1 MELFKGWFHD
11 HFLKHAVSARP
22 LLLLLDGHST
32 HYNPDVIRLAKQN
45 DVIIITLVPHTT
57 HEMQPLDTSVF
68 ALLKGHWRDVC
79 HEFLQSN
86 PGKVI
91 SKYQF
96 SSLLSKAWFKSL
108 NPTNI
113 INGFKYSGIHVYPFN
128 PEVALERI
136 YPTSGPISSSH
147 TPNIVPLSQSSLTPN
162 TVSSSHTPNIVPLS
176 QSSLTPN
183 TVSSSH
189 TPNIVPLSQS
199 SLTPNTVSSS
209 HTPNIVPLSQSSLT
223 PNTVSSSHTPNNV
236 PLSQSSLTPNTVSSS
251 HTPNNVPLSQSSFT
265 PNTVS
270 SSHNPKS
277 CLTLNTPSSHT
288 CTSNSVTVPPSSN
301 VCTPSNTCMSSPTP
315 NTSPTCNIIPT
326 SQSPHTPTSQTST
339 RKSNSSKS
347 ATETISKYLVQQ
359 LQFATLPKVDY
370 DIGQESFIIETPFMK
385 DFVVN
390 AYIDSDS
397 PEDIA
402 QKIYSVTNIPVP
414 YMSLYVRKDCI
425 FEKLNTFTELN
436 DEDIIRVVLR
446 NPQEVVTPR
455 SSRFGCHSYNPL
467 VTQTNE
473 GVSKFFSILKFL
485 CSVQIYNKTYKFEKL
500 LFYILK
506 ITEFPP
512 LVHALYTLKE
522 QSFLTIAG
530 WTALIE
536 GCYFLFKAILN
547 DQIHVPNDKVFEYAD
562 YTWGLLICLSKE
574 ISEADGIEF
583 NQVSLVCPLSEK
595 RIQTPV
601 RVLNNPDLGPYDKM
615 NILSAPQSLSKN
627 GILEVSAD
635 NLTED
640 EDTVRYLMYYPW
652 ESDDKIF
659 TWEKPPEPNFPQICK
674 KVCVQYNL
682 DVITDSLSEL
692 CIVHPHG
699 LFAGNECLT
708 YIYRGQLVYFLGAAK
723 GTDERRRLYSPV
735 SSNEEYILSLSKAE
749 LLNIGHQQLK
759 QFVSHDLTA
768 NVQDGIH
775 NPQKLNATR
784 LSAIIEPQESVQWEP
799 EEVIVVLL
807 DHSGSMESAVY
818 PEYVNFNCINLI
830 DFK

>member
-1 MELFKGWFHD
+1 M
-11 HFLKHAVSARP
+11 
-22 LLLLLDGHST
+22 
-32 HYNPDVIRLAKQN
+32 
-45 DVIIITLVPHTT
+45 
-57 HEMQPLDTSVF
+57 
-68 ALLKGHWRDVC
+68 
-79 HEFLQSN
+79 
-86 PGKVI
+86 
-91 SKYQF
+91 
-96 SSLLSKAWFKSL
+96 
-108 NPTNI
+108 
-113 INGFKYSGIHVYPFN
+113 
-128 PEVALERI
+128 VADFQRR
-136 YPTSGPISSSH
+136 H
-147 TPNIVPLSQSSLTPN
+147 
-162 TVSSSHTPNIVPLS
+162 
-176 QSSLTPN
+176 
-183 TVSSSH
+183 
-189 TPNIVPLSQS
+189 
-199 SLTPNTVSSS
+199 
-209 HTPNIVPLSQSSLT
+209 
-223 PNTVSSSHTPNNV
+223 
-236 PLSQSSLTPNTVSSS
+236 
-251 HTPNNVPLSQSSFT
+251 
-265 PNTVS
+265 
-270 SSHNPKS
+270 
-277 CLTLNTPSSHT
+277 CL
-288 CTSNSVTVPPSSN
+288 
-301 VCTPSNTCMSSPTP
+301 
-315 NTSPTCNIIPT
+315 
-326 SQSPHTPTSQTST
+326 
-339 RKSNSSKS
+339 RGR
-347 ATETISKYLVQQ
+347 Q

-467 VTQTNE
+467 
-473 GVSKFFSILKFL
+473 
-485 CSVQIYNKTYKFEKL
+485 
-500 LFYILK
+500 
-506 ITEFPP
+506 
-512 LVHALYTLKE
+512 
-522 QSFLTIAG
+522 
-530 WTALIE
+530 TALIE

-818 PEYVNFNCINLI
+818 PELQQLRRIDAAKELFNAFATRTQAYKLHHAFGLTIFDHCVETTLALTKNVENFEVSLRGVEPDGGTDIPSAIVNAVTQLSRYTCVNYI
-830 DFK
+830 DSDRTQLSTSSNQKRILKEMRDFLHSPHDDIRVYPSDTDCNKWKALMKGPEKTCYENGAFVLGIEFLEGYPSVPPEVRFLTPVSIFTCTCKEGVFTEG